1 MKSIISQLA
10 TSRPDLS
17 VDEFAKVYSTTHPQG
32 GNLTPDNIRQAFAA
46 FNKYCRKAR
55 TNRKAQQARK

>member
-32 GNLTPDNIRQAFAA
+32 SALTPDNIRQAFAA

-55 TNRKAQQARK
+55 KNYNKQHARK